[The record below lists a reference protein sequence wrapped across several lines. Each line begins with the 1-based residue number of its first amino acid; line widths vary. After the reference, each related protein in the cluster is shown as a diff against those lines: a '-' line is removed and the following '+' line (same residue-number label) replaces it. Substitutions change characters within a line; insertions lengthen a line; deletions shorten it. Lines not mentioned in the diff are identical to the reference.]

1 MSTRVAIAIHHS
13 EPVCC
18 RCCVCVATHHSSIHF
33 LALSRSTM
41 NRLYRTAATATSLF
55 CGCVHSFHISPRSS
69 LKTWSSSSLSSSTV
83 ATTDTVPSS
92 PWFTDNDD
100 SIPKLKTQILQLGAA
115 LDRGQSYNPTSG
127 EYYSSS
133 MDVAR
138 SKIQSLIAMAGDDNV
153 PKSLDD
159 IAGGECHCHK

>member
-1 MSTRVAIAIHHS
+1 MLRHS
-13 EPVCC
+13 
-18 RCCVCVATHHSSIHF
+18 
-33 LALSRSTM
+33 LSTM
-41 NRLYRTAATATSLF
+41 NRLYRTAAIATLLF
-55 CGCVHSFHISPRSS
+55 CGGVHSFHISPRSS

-83 ATTDTVPSS
+83 ATTDDTVPSS

-138 SKIQSLIAMAGDDNV
+138 SKIQSLIAMAADDNV

-159 IAGGECHCHK
+159 IAGGECHYHKYCYILVHEYCNPLSSPNY

>member
-1 MSTRVAIAIHHS
+1 VFIHS
-13 EPVCC
+13 LFASP
-18 RCCVCVATHHSSIHF
+18 
-33 LALSRSTM
+33 LSRSTM
-41 NRLYRTAATATSLF
+41 NRFYRTAAIATSLI

-83 ATTDTVPSS
+83 ATTDDTVPSS
-92 PWFTDNDD
+92 PWFTDNNNSGGDD